1 MPLPFVHA
9 SIGQNR
15 GGVLFAGQW
24 YLHVMTIIDQRIP
37 HGRAIST
44 LSLAVWWE
52 KLDKSYKVRHNMTQ
66 IANILAVAAVSI
78 GLWTLLSIVDSQR
91 RGGLYTRG
99 GVIAILNNSKA
110 EIIPRSAVKSVYNTT
125 LYHALRCVSSL
136 ITPHT
141 LLHYILHLVV
151 KNSLIAEYFCILQA
165 WCNIKCQNFMKQSVR
180 FIYTNHA
187 SKALIA

>member
-1 MPLPFVHA
+1 
-9 SIGQNR
+9 
-15 GGVLFAGQW
+15 
-24 YLHVMTIIDQRIP
+24 
-37 HGRAIST
+37 
-44 LSLAVWWE
+44 
-52 KLDKSYKVRHNMTQ
+52 MTQ

-99 GVIAILNNSKA
+99 GVIAISNNSKA

-125 LYHALRCVSSL
+125 LYHALRCVSLL

-165 WCNIKCQNFMKQSVR
+165 
-180 FIYTNHA
+180 
-187 SKALIA
+187 